1 MTILS
6 PGISVIDPK
15 GEKFRSTVLFAKP
28 VPNEYFQKNQDHKLK
43 PRKGG
48 GGSKDS
54 SGRDINKK
62 LRNFFYLKY
71 TAARL
76 GGTI

>member
-28 VPNEYFQKNQDHKLK
+28 VPNEYFKKIKIINSNQERGAGVQRI
-43 PRKGG
+43 P
-48 GGSKDS
+48 
-54 SGRDINKK
+54 
-62 LRNFFYLKY
+62 
-71 TAARL
+71 L
-76 GGTI
+76 GEM